1 MNTSIQAKTFRREM
15 RWAEKLLWHHL
26 RNRKMAG
33 GKFRRQY
40 SLGPYVLDFFCY
52 ESKLAIEMDG
62 RQHGDPKAQA
72 HDAKRDR
79 YLKMHGIRIKR
90 IWNFQIRENLDGVLA
105 GIRMALEELM
115 ESPHPAPLPRERES
129 FAKLQPSDKAD
140 VICLMIS

>member
-1 MNTSIQAKTFRREM
+1 
-15 RWAEKLLWHHL
+15 
-26 RNRKMAG
+26 
-33 GKFRRQY
+33 
-40 SLGPYVLDFFCY
+40 
-52 ESKLAIEMDG
+52 MDG

>member
-15 RWAEKLLWHHL
+15 RWAEKSLWHHL

-33 GKFRRQY
+33 CKFRRQY

-72 HDAKRDR
+72 HDAKRDK
-79 YLKMHGIRIKR
+79 YLKMHGIRVKR
-90 IWNFQIRENLDGVLA
+90 IWNFQLRENFEGVLA

-115 ESPHPAPLPRERES
+115 ESPHPGPLPGERES
-129 FAKLQPSDKAD
+129 FAKLQPANKKRSAM
-140 VICLMIS
+140 L

>member
-33 GKFRRQY
+33 CKFRRQY
-40 SLGPYVLDFFCY
+40 SIGPYVLDFLCY
-52 ESKLAIEMDG
+52 ESKLAIEIDG

-72 HDAKRDR
+72 HDAKRDM

-90 IWNFQIRENLDGVLA
+90 IWNFQLRENLDGVLA
-105 GIRMALEELM
+105 GIRMALEKLM
-115 ESPHPAPLPRERES
+115 ESPHPNPLPPGSAETLRLGEREREP
-129 FAKLQPSDKAD
+129 FTKRQP
-140 VICLMIS
+140 